1 MATGVDGQPGAPAVQ
16 PAVKAT
22 RQDPGCV
29 TTLRLSLKAIY
40 AKGRLLK
47 CRCAKETDP
56 NARAPIKEQVSCHF
70 YWGFVTRVLS
80 SPKIWPL
87 SGEDSTL
94 VTGN

>member
-1 MATGVDGQPGAPAVQ
+1 MATGVDGQPGASAVQ

-40 AKGRLLK
+40 AKGCLFK

-56 NARAPIKEQVSCHF
+56 DARAPIKLKEQVSCHF
-70 YWGFVTRVLS
+70 LWGFITGVL
-80 SPKIWPL
+80 
-87 SGEDSTL
+87 
-94 VTGN
+94 